1 MRYYHTTAALL
12 YPFTICAEHF
22 CRNDAGVSWYLCL
35 NSFIKWDMFANPHSM
50 PISDTVREV
59 DANIILARS
68 SLCSIIQR

>member
-1 MRYYHTTAALL
+1 MRYYYTTAALL
-12 YPFTICAEHF
+12 YPFTACAEHF
-22 CRNDAGVSWYLCL
+22 CRNDAGVSLYLCL
-35 NSFIKWDMFANPHSM
+35 KSLMKCEILANPHSM